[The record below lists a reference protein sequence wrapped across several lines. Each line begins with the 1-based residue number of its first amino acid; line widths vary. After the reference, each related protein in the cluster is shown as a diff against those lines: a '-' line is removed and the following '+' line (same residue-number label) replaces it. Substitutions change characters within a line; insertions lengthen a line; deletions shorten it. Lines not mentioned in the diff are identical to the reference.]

1 MFNNLKSATAIQDR
15 KNQAGNKM
23 AEIQDNTKSGFAE
36 LEEIF
41 QEYKNK
47 LELAKQESEDLFS
60 DAWQK
65 SEHIIADKQEKAQ
78 KIANEIERSAR
89 VEADQIILEAKN
101 VAEKIIE
108 EADDRT
114 KREAKDKTRREIE
127 KIIADARQAAE
138 KQSTEIM
145 AHSKEEAEQ
154 IVKEARE
161 SVRAEALK
169 EAEGIVLKAQEDA
182 DKIREN
188 SITNATEIDELVVEV
203 LQKADSIFNAFKKQV
218 QDELSEV
225 IQAIDKAKDNL
236 EIRSAIDKV
245 DIVEKKDDKNI
256 LYSGRRE
263 LNILTPYD
271 SLQIKRLKEFLEQ
284 IPNLKLDGEAA
295 TEDDYSI
302 YINIVEPLPL
312 MTLLLEMSLIA
323 SYDIERDKIKL
334 RLNPRR
340 NGN

>member
-188 SITNATEIDELVVEV
+188 SITNATEIDELVMEV

>member
-1 MFNNLKSATAIQDR
+1 MFNNLKSATAIHDR

-41 QEYKNK
+41 QEYKSK
-47 LELAKQESEDLFS
+47 LELAKQESEELFS

-65 SEHIIADKQEKAQ
+65 SENIIADKQEKAQ

-108 EADDRT
+108 ETDDRT

-169 EAEGIVLKAQEDA
+169 EAERIVLKAQEDA
-182 DKIREN
+182 EKIREN
-188 SITNATEIDELVVEV
+188 SITNATEIDELVEEV
-203 LQKADSIFNAFKKQV
+203 LQKADSIFISFKKQV
-218 QDELSEV
+218 QDELSEL

-271 SLQIKRLKEFLEQ
+271 SPQIKRLKEFLEQ

-295 TEDDYSI
+295 TEDNYSI